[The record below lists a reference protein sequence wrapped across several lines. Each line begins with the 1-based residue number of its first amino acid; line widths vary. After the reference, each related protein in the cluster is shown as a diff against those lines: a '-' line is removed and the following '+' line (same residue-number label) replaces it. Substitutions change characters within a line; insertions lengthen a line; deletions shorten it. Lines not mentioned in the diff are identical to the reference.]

1 MMTYMCA
8 VCTMDIS
15 HVVVV
20 GGIYTVIKTKAAV
33 SVDELG
39 DQYCLMGPYN
49 ESCVRSEVEIM
60 EPYNEAM
67 ALTLQQM
74 RDNGIKVCLV
84 LYSFQMFLKFFKI
97 DTYLYKVLFASENI

>member
-1 MMTYMCA
+1 M
-8 VCTMDIS
+8 
-15 HVVVV
+15 
-20 GGIYTVIKTKAAV
+20 IKTKAGV

-67 ALTLQQM
+67 ARTLQQM
-74 RDNGIKVCLV
+74 RDHGIKVQYNWRDVVSHLHV
-84 LYSFQMFLKFFKI
+84 RMQ
-97 DTYLYKVLFASENI
+97 